1 MKIVCNAN
9 DLCYDLLRRLRLE
22 VRLKKNIE
30 LSPCLPD
37 GSSTAIHPILK
48 VYFGHCLARITMK
61 YKAMM
66 AKELAPYN
74 IVGPQL
80 GLMRLLMEGGPTSQ
94 ITLGQD
100 IGVDK
105 ASMVKFI
112 DGLEKKKWVRR
123 VQDKFDRRVKLVE
136 LTPKG
141 LEGLKALADVHDKV
155 VAEFLSPLSK
165 SERDQLKN
173 LISKLA

>member
-1 MKIVCNAN
+1 MV
-9 DLCYDLLRRLRLE
+9 
-22 VRLKKNIE
+22 
-30 LSPCLPD
+30 
-37 GSSTAIHPILK
+37 IHPALK
-48 VYFGHCLARITMK
+48 AYFGHCLVRVTLK

-66 AKELAPYN
+66 AKELAPHN

-80 GLMRLLMEGGPTSQ
+80 GLMRLLMEAGPASQ

-100 IGVDK
+100 IGIDK

-123 VQDKFDRRVKLVE
+123 VPDKVDRRVKLVE

-141 LEGLKALADVHDKV
+141 LEGLKTLAGAHDRV
-155 VAEFLSPLSK
+155 MADFLKPLSK
-165 SERDQLKN
+165 SEQAVLKD
-173 LISKLA
+173 LITKLA